1 MFIYICKSREQ
12 VAGPVSLAAQ
22 SHWLIRCQQILR
34 DGAIRDRRFLSFVL
48 DALDRSPVCVLTD
61 Q

>member
-12 VAGPVSLAAQ
+12 VAGPVSLAL

-34 DGAIRDRRFLSFVL
+34 DGAIRVRRFLSFVL